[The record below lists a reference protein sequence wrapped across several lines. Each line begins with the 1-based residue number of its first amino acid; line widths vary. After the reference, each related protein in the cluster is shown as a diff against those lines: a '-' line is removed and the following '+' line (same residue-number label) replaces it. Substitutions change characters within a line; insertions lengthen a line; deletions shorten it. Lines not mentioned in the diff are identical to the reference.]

1 MRRRRDPAREFAFVI
16 AVLAALI
23 GLVPL
28 IRRESPRFTALG
40 VAIILLMIGLF
51 APRIVSLPA
60 RAWLALAALLNGTV
74 SAAVLAII
82 YLVVITPMG
91 LYRRISRKNTLQR
104 GFDATASTYWTDRE
118 EPSPRAETL
127 PRQY

>member
-23 GLVPL
+23 GLAPL
-28 IRRESPRFTALG
+28 IHRENPRFTALG
-40 VAIILLMIGLF
+40 VAIILLMMGLF
-51 APRIVSLPA
+51 APRIVSVPA
-60 RAWLALAALLNGTV
+60 RAWLALAALLNRTV
-74 SAAVLAII
+74 SAVVLAII

-91 LYRRISRKNTLQR
+91 LYRRISGNNTLQR
-104 GFDATASTYWTDRE
+104 GFDPTTSTYWTDRE

>member
-1 MRRRRDPAREFAFVI
+1 MRSRRDPSREFAFVF

-23 GLVPL
+23 GLAPL
-28 IRRESPRFTALG
+28 VHRGSPRLIGLG
-40 VAIILLMIGLF
+40 VSIILLVIGLF
-51 APRIVSLPA
+51 APRILSAPA
-60 RAWLALAALLNGTV
+60 RAWLALAALLNRTV
-74 SAAVLAII
+74 SAVVLAII

-91 LYRRISRKNTLQR
+91 LYRRLTRKDALQR
-104 GFDATASTYWTDRE
+104 ALDPTASTYWTDRE

>member
-1 MRRRRDPAREFAFVI
+1 MRRARDPAREFAFVF

-23 GLVPL
+23 GLAPL
-28 IRRESPRFTALG
+28 VHRGSPRLIALG
-40 VAIILLMIGLF
+40 VTIILLVIGVL
-51 APRIVSLPA
+51 APRILSVPA
-60 RAWLALAALLNGTV
+60 RAWLALAALLNRTV
-74 SAAVLAII
+74 SAVVLAII

-91 LYRRISRKNTLQR
+91 LYRRLTRKDALQR
-104 GFDATASTYWTDRE
+104 ALDPTASTYWTDRE

>member
-1 MRRRRDPAREFAFVI
+1 MRRRRDPAREFAFVV

-23 GLVPL
+23 GLAPL
-28 IRRESPRFTALG
+28 MRGASPRFTALG
-40 VAIILLMIGLF
+40 VTIILLLIGLF

-60 RAWLALAALLNGTV
+60 RAWLALSALLNRTV
-74 SAAVLAII
+74 SAVVLAII
-82 YLVVITPMG
+82 YLVVITPTG
-91 LYRRISRKNTLQR
+91 LYRRISRKDALQR
-104 GFDATASTYWTDRE
+104 RFDPTASTYWTDRE